1 MTAKEAIAILA
12 AVAAVV
18 ALADICR
25 SGAPRGLRY
34 PDMKIRIC
42 QNDRHGFEITED
54 AALFRAKFATMDYPE
69 YYLNW
74 AEYKQLAIVVA
85 QTIAAELG
93 CTNNIRIVHWEQPPV
108 ANTNDIG
115 EAVAA
120 MLKGKFVTDEIVTN
134 KFTKAGK

>member
-1 MTAKEAIAILA
+1 MKRSFAIFA
-12 AVAAVV
+12 AVIAFSAC
-18 ALADICR
+18 ADFQR
-25 SGAPRGLRY
+25 TGSPRGLRY

-54 AALFRAKFATMDYPE
+54 AALFRAKFATMYYPE
-69 YYLNW
+69 YHLNW

-93 CTNNIRIVHWEQPPV
+93 CTNNIRMVHWEQPPV